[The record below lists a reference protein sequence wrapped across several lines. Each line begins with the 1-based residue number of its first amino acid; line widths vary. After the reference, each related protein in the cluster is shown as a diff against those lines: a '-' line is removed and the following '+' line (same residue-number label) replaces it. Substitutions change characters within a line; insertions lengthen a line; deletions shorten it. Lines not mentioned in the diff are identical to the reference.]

1 MIRAISIGDSALVGA
16 TVLSSCGILYGQSKA
31 DVSSSEES
39 LYLGARE
46 YLQNNCKEN
55 DELTERK
62 TKENFK
68 RYTEVERGKGTAGRR
83 EFIIDYNCSS
93 HSHLELS

>member
-1 MIRAISIGDSALVGA
+1 MIQAISISGSALVGA
-16 TVLSSCGILYGQSKA
+16 TVLSSSGILYGQSKA
-31 DVSSSEES
+31 DVCSSEES
-39 LYLGARE
+39 LYSGARE

-68 RYTEVERGKGTAGRR
+68 RYREVEGGGGK
-83 EFIIDYNCSS
+83 
-93 HSHLELS
+93 